1 MTGKDLLDSMEY
13 IDAHLI
19 ELAESP
25 AAENRIL
32 WKPLVALA
40 ACLALILG
48 ITFFAFRENRALIL
62 SADKIADIFENDNLL
77 GEYDILPVIV
87 SGAHELP
94 LNSLPDTKT
103 VPLFNRNDN
112 RMGNPTGELL
122 QHQALLPILERMCSS
137 LGIAVPDMHANLY
150 NYLGYWIGGGVGTL
164 GQYDYFFVERPQ
176 EAEYRYGQY
185 DLCLDGEQVTIDQSQ
200 TNEQIIASLASVQQK
215 LFAIF
220 GVDFSDAK
228 VIRKYGYHYT
238 YGAESV
244 TVYYYDESAHPLN
257 EACSVPITDYIAIS
271 FDNEEN
277 WTGDPL
283 SADALINAKIFYCHY
298 RLTPKAHYQP
308 IGKGKL
314 ISLQAAEEL
323 LAKGYSFGWRCQ
335 ECAAAQTDA
344 GCTHY
349 DYVSFGYVED
359 HDREGTNPVL
369 PFYVFYK
376 KTGTAPNGNEIYK
389 KTYVCAIEVTGLEK
403 LFAD

>member
-13 IDAHLI
+13 VDAHWI
-19 ELAESP
+19 ELAENP
-25 AAENRIL
+25 TIENRIR
-32 WKPLVALA
+32 WKPLAAMA
-40 ACLALILG
+40 ACLVLILG
-48 ITFFAFRENRALIL
+48 IVFFAFRENRTLIL
-62 SADKIADIFENDNLL
+62 SADKIADIFENDDLL
-77 GEYDILPVIV
+77 GEYDIPPVVV

-94 LNSLPDTKT
+94 LNPLPDTKT
-103 VPLFNRNDN
+103 VPLFNRNDK

-122 QHQALLPILERMCSS
+122 QHQALLPILERMCNS
-137 LGIAVPDMHANLY
+137 LGIAVPDAHANLY

-164 GQYDYFFVERPQ
+164 GQYDYFFVERPL
-176 EAEYRYGQY
+176 EVEHKHGQY

-200 TNEQIIASLASVQQK
+200 NDEQIIASLASVQKK

-220 GVDFSDAK
+220 GENFSDAK
-228 VIRKYGYHYT
+228 VIREYSYHV
-238 YGAESV
+238 YGAKSV
-244 TVYYYDESAHPLN
+244 TIYYYDEAAHPLN
-257 EACSVPITDYIAIS
+257 EVCSIPITDYIAIS

-283 SADALINAKIFYCHY
+283 SADKLINAKISYYHY

-314 ISLQAAEEL
+314 ISLQTAEEL

-335 ECAAAQTDA
+335 ECADAQTDA

-349 DYVSFGYVED
+349 DYVSFGYLED
-359 HDREGTNPVL
+359 HDREGINLVL

-376 KTGTAPNGNEIYK
+376 KTGTEPNGNEIYK
-389 KTYVCAIEVTGLEK
+389 KAYVCAIEVTGLEK